1 MANRGWVG
9 IPIEP
14 TGGGWVSPLFD
25 HRGWDSIPILGHFR
39 VVCND
44 RAEKYIRR
52 SAIVSQ
58 SHSATVK
65 EAPLKKEEE
74 EEESVKEEKVGN
86 KTYTSLILEAAME
99 FIGNSFVFFFVFRLY
114 CDGSFGHLLFPLF
127 LLSFLPYG
135 FHIHYLFA
143 ASYLRFADVD
153 VV

>member
-1 MANRGWVG
+1 MG

-65 EAPLKKEEE
+65 EAPLKKKE
-74 EEESVKEEKVGN
+74 EEESVQEEKVGN
-86 KTYTSLILEAAME
+86 KTYTSLIL
-99 FIGNSFVFFFVFRLY
+99 
-114 CDGSFGHLLFPLF
+114 
-127 LLSFLPYG
+127 
-135 FHIHYLFA
+135 
-143 ASYLRFADVD
+143 
-153 VV
+153 